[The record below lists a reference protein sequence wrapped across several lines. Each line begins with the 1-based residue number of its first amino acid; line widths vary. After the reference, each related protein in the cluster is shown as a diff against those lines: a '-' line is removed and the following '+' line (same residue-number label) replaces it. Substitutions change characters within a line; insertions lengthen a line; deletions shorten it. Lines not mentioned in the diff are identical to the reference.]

1 MSAHFLPPTLEHSL
15 FTKLAIRFWHSVI
28 YLLDIAK
35 RNCFWGRTSL
45 KVQEQ
50 CRSLTTVLQYHRHFK
65 YKTNKLHV
73 SLDFYLAKLLH
84 FVKKKKKS
92 KIPETWNWL
101 RANNRYYRYNITD
114 KTQSI
119 TDMITLLN
127 VCLVTVRLK
136 WINYCKWGGLPALSV
151 IGLFLLF
158 TLLPTNVPSNI
169 HLNMNKKISLKIEG
183 QDHTQYYLLWA
194 KLDPQES
201 LSSLRL
207 QPPQAG
213 CCTLPKRSAHLVPQD
228 GVWCRLL
235 APRSICI
242 HCICFRWLQDEIGPC
257 KGWLTLHIT

>member
-1 MSAHFLPPTLEHSL
+1 MSQLYVCIYPIREEKKKKISKYMSAHFLPPTLEHSL

-50 CRSLTTVLQYHRHFK
+50 CRTLTTVLQYHRRFK

-92 KIPETWNWL
+92 KIAETWNWL
-101 RANNRYYRYNITD
+101 RANNRYCRYNITD

-151 IGLFLLF
+151 IGLFLLSTF
-158 TLLPTNVPSNI
+158 LPTYVP
-169 HLNMNKKISLKIEG
+169 
-183 QDHTQYYLLWA
+183 
-194 KLDPQES
+194 
-201 LSSLRL
+201 
-207 QPPQAG
+207 
-213 CCTLPKRSAHLVPQD
+213 
-228 GVWCRLL
+228 
-235 APRSICI
+235 
-242 HCICFRWLQDEIGPC
+242 
-257 KGWLTLHIT
+257 